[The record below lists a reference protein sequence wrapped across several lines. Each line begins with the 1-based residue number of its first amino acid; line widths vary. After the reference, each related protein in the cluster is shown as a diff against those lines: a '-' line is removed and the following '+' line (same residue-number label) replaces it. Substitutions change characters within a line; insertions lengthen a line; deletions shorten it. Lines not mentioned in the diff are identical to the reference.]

1 MEKKHYYMVTWN
13 TRTRF
18 SDRRYFRVYET
29 EAEAVKKARQVGKN
43 PASTRVRVAK
53 CESRYTPEP
62 APYGTY
68 HGSILGYIA
77 WQEN

>member
-18 SDRRYFRVYET
+18 SDRRYFREYET

-43 PASTRVRVAK
+43 PASTRVRVAE
-53 CESRYTPEP
+53 CESWDTPDP
-62 APYGTY
+62 APNGTHHCSY
-68 HGSILGYIA
+68 LRFIA